1 MKNVMAPY
9 WTFWAVADMG
19 HGWWLLLSF
28 EGIAPALSTH
38 HSVGNGWQTM
48 LACRFCHRIFTLRS
62 CINTR
67 VHLKQ
72 IFCPTIPWQVSL
84 CMQLLTN
91 TKIVTVK
98 IASLMRKMAWSTDH
112 RWKSILGGVSN
123 QWIGHSWFP
132 TSCIEKWILLF
143 MQNASWS
150 NLNFSICGY
159 FNAEQLCMQVNHQWL
174 VLPGDPFLNCS
185 NDHATLL
192 TLQIIFHCLN
202 QLQQWFLPALNVI
215 QMFPLTYSK

>member
-9 WTFWAVADMG
+9 WTFWTVTDMG

-84 CMQLLTN
+84 WMQLLTN

-98 IASLMRKMAWSTDH
+98 IASLMRTMAWSTDH
-112 RWKSILGGVSN
+112 RWRWWFKKLHWQRCRSRFMCIIICRWHCG
-123 QWIGHSWFP
+123 WSW
-132 TSCIEKWILLF
+132 
-143 MQNASWS
+143 QNSTQCRTGW
-150 NLNFSICGY
+150 
-159 FNAEQLCMQVNHQWL
+159 
-174 VLPGDPFLNCS
+174 
-185 NDHATLL
+185 TL
-192 TLQIIFHCLN
+192 
-202 QLQQWFLPALNVI
+202 
-215 QMFPLTYSK
+215 KR